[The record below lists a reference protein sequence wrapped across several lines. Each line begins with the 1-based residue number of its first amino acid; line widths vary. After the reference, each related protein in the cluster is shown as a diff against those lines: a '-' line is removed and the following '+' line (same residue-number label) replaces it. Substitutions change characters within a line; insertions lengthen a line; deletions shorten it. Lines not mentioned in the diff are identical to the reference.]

1 MVQEERQ
8 VQWENL
14 EIMDKM
20 ERQESLVFKVFLVD
34 QALWVHLEIRDR
46 WVTRVQKDHLV
57 CQDHLDPEVTQ
68 AKMADLEEMDHQD
81 NLVQQEKEVYL
92 VVLDQEDSKVCLVL
106 LEKMVWLE
114 KMERLACK
122 DHQE

>member
-1 MVQEERQ
+1 MVQEEPQ

-34 QALWVHLEIRDR
+34 QALWVLLEIRDQ
-46 WVTRVQKDHLV
+46 WVTRVQKDLLV

-114 KMERLACK
+114 KMEKLACK